1 MAIKRKGVRRGKIR
15 EKKRKSVYSEKSQN
29 RKGKYCME
37 KMMYMMMIEKS
48 MTYNKMTKKVVMEHV
63 ENIRK
68 LDDEGKLQICGVFK
82 GYPGMA
88 GMYILKTETR
98 EEAEEICRAE
108 PLVMGGYATF
118 KLVGLLIADRENN
131 YLL

>member
-1 MAIKRKGVRRGKIR
+1 M
-15 EKKRKSVYSEKSQN
+15 
-29 RKGKYCME
+29 
-37 KMMYMMMIEKS
+37 
-48 MTYNKMTKKVVMEHV
+48 

-68 LDDEGKLQICGVFK
+68 LDDEGKLEFCGVFK

-98 EEAEEICRAE
+98 EEAEALCKAE
-108 PLVMGGYATF
+108 PLVMGGYA
-118 KLVGLLIADRENN
+118 GYQLIAIQPANRENN